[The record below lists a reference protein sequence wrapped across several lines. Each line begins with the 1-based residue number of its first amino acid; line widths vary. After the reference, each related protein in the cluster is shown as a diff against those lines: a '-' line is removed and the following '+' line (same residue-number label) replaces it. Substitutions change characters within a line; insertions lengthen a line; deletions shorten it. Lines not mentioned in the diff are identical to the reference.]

1 MEIQKLEKKKI
12 SETVPVQTI
21 IPRPLYAYLVKH
33 CAELDLTI
41 KDMIKGLIED
51 WARQD
56 KFLYRE
62 WKMSDEQYHKA
73 MSALEVYTT
82 ILDEVESL
90 QKEKVKKNETK

>member
-1 MEIQKLEKKKI
+1 LEKTKV
-12 SETVPVQTI
+12 SQTVPVQGI
-21 IPRPLYAYLVKH
+21 IPRSLYAHLVKH

-41 KDMIKGLIED
+41 KDMIEGLIED

-62 WKMSDEQYHKA
+62 WEMSDEQYRKA
-73 MSALEVYTT
+73 MTALEVYTT

-90 QKEKVKKNETK
+90 QKEKVKKVEKE